1 MAFVNNLYIKIER
14 IIEIFEEIC
23 SLKSRAVQIWLLN
36 IVFKANNS
44 FVRERNKRMTE
55 TSLLLKAYYEA
66 LYERLQTNKEFL
78 TKRVEEVLAEE
89 VLERGYND
97 FDDDKHSAYTEACL
111 AFIDERIETY
121 NPFGIQYTFDQTRA
135 REAFELELQLDWYD
149 SRAEFENL
157 VRTARKKGKSDEAE
171 QRLNLLAEELIK
183 ELGAFPD
190 KTIISAYKAEPTLRK
205 LPDYIVARTIEEILK

>member
-1 MAFVNNLYIKIER
+1 
-14 IIEIFEEIC
+14 
-23 SLKSRAVQIWLLN
+23 
-36 IVFKANNS
+36 
-44 FVRERNKRMTE
+44 MTD

-66 LYERLQTNKEFL
+66 LYERLGANKELLITKVDQLL
-78 TKRVEEVLAEE
+78 TKE
-89 VLERGYND
+89 VLERGFEG
-97 FDDDKHSAYTEACL
+97 FDEDKYAAYKEACL

-157 VRTARKKGKSDEAE
+157 VRTVRKKGRSGEVE
-171 QRLNLLAEELIK
+171 ERLDLLADELIR

-190 KTIISAYKAEPTLRK
+190 KTIISAYEAEPGLRK
-205 LPDYIVARTIEEILK
+205 LPDYIVARTIEEIIR